1 MTLLLRVI
9 LVVAFSAIVLAIA
22 YVVVTDPGS
31 GTNVIA
37 LGHRP
42 PVHGTVGPAVK
53 LGRGHAVMASGPA
66 GLWVARQPQTG
77 PPGLVER
84 IDTSTGKPEHA
95 YHVKILPQGIAVGD
109 GVIWV
114 LGTTPNDDMARLLRI
129 DAASGRV
136 EHRLLLTEPPSC
148 ATEKYASCYPVA
160 TADGVWV
167 PLLDQ
172 VLHVNRTGTMADQTV
187 PMAGHVWDLTGS
199 TGQLWALAETAIY
212 RITERTGAWHRIGL
226 KKEVGVGV
234 QSNHVAAD
242 GNSVWVSSFPRD
254 TTTNPGRLTRID
266 PVGPVGQ
273 GAQVTGPQVTV
284 SRIYPGAGALALVDG
299 GLWVARFDGQ
309 GELDRLNAA
318 TGALTGPFLPMPD
331 QPTVLAERG
340 DDLWVL
346 SYQSSGNVRTVT
358 KVTLTP
364 AAQ

>member
-1 MTLLLRVI
+1 MTLFLRVL
-9 LVVAFSAIVLAIA
+9 LVVVLSAIVLAIS

-31 GTNVIA
+31 GTDVTA
-37 LGHRP
+37 RGHRP
-42 PVHGTVGPAVK
+42 PVHADVGSAVK

-66 GLWVARQPQTG
+66 GLWVARQPPTG
-77 PPGLVER
+77 SPGEVER
-84 IDTSTGKPEHA
+84 IDTSSGAPEHA
-95 YHVKILPQGIAVGD
+95 YQVNILPQGIAVGR

-114 LGTTPNDDMARLLRI
+114 LGTKPNDGLATLLRI
-129 DAASGRV
+129 DPSSGRV
-136 EHRLLLTEPPSC
+136 EHSLHLVEPPSC
-148 ATEKYASCYPVA
+148 ATEKFASCDPVA

-167 PLLDQ
+167 PLLDEI
-172 VLHVNRTGTMADQTV
+172 VHVNRSGMMADRTV
-187 PMAGHVWDLTGS
+187 QLDGHVWDLTGS

-212 RITERTGAWHRIGL
+212 RITERTGNWLRIGL
-226 KKEVGVGV
+226 KKHVGVGV

-242 GNSVWVSSFPRD
+242 VNSVWVSSFPRG

-266 PVGPVGQ
+266 PVGPAGQ

-331 QPTVLAERG
+331 DPTVLAERG

-346 SYQSSGNVRTVT
+346 SFQSSGNIRTVT
-358 KVTLTP
+358 KVTLT
-364 AAQ
+364 AAAH

>member
-31 GTNVIA
+31 GTDVIA
-37 LGHRP
+37 RGHRP
-42 PVHGTVGPAVK
+42 PVQADRGPAVK

-77 PPGLVER
+77 PPGVLER
-84 IDTSTGKPEHA
+84 IDTSTGRPEHA
-95 YHVKILPQGIAVGD
+95 YRIKILPQGIAVGQ

-114 LGTTPNDDMARLLRI
+114 LGTAPNHDLATLLRI
-129 DAASGRV
+129 DPSSGRV
-136 EHRLLLTEPPSC
+136 QHRLQLAEQPSC
-148 ATEKYASCYPVA
+148 ATSMKFANCYPVA
-160 TADGVWV
+160 AADGVWV
-167 PLLDQ
+167 PLLDR
-172 VLHVNRTGTMADQTV
+172 VVHVNRSGTMADRSVQLT
-187 PMAGHVWDLTGS
+187 GHVWDLTGS
-199 TGQLWALAETAIY
+199 LGQLWALAETAIY
-212 RITERTGAWHRIGL
+212 RITERTGVWQRIGL
-226 KKEVGVGV
+226 RKSLGIGV

-242 GNSVWVSSFPRD
+242 GQLGVGLELPARHHHAARPPD
-254 TTTNPGRLTRID
+254 PDRRGRPGA
-266 PVGPVGQ
+266 PH
-273 GAQVTGPQVTV
+273 VTV

-318 TGALTGPFLPMPD
+318 TGTLTGPFLVMPD
-331 QPTVLAERG
+331 DPTVLVERG

-346 SYQSSGNVRTVT
+346 SYLSSGNVRTVT

-364 AAQ
+364 AAK

>member
-1 MTLLLRVI
+1 VTLLLRVI
-9 LVVAFSAIVLAIA
+9 LVVALSAIVLAVA

-42 PVHGTVGPAVK
+42 PVHGKVGRAVA

-95 YHVKILPQGIAVGD
+95 YQLRILPKGIAVGS

-114 LGTTPNDDMARLLRI
+114 LGTKPNDGMATLLRI
-129 DAASGRV
+129 DPASGRV
-136 EHRLLLTEPPSC
+136 EQSLLLTEPPSC
-148 ATEKYASCYPVA
+148 ATEKFANCYPVA

-167 PLLDQ
+167 PLHDE
-172 VLHVNRTGTMADQTV
+172 VIHVNRSGTMADQTV
-187 PMAGHVWDLTGS
+187 QLTGHVWDLTGS
-199 TGQLWALAETAIY
+199 TGQLWALSETAIY
-212 RITERTGAWHRIGL
+212 RITERTGKWLRIGL
-226 KKEVGVGV
+226 KKYVGVDV
-234 QSNHVAAD
+234 QSNHVVAD
-242 GNSVWVSSFPRD
+242 INSVWVSSFPRG

-266 PVGPVGQ
+266 PVSAAGQ
-273 GAQVTGPQVTV
+273 RPLVTV
-284 SRIYPGAGALALVDG
+284 SRIYPGAGALALLDG

-331 QPTVLAERG
+331 DPTVLVGRG

>member
-9 LVVAFSAIVLAIA
+9 LVVAFSAVVLAIA
-22 YVVVTDPGS
+22 YVVVSDPGS
-31 GTNVIA
+31 GTDVIA
-37 LGHRP
+37 RGQRP
-42 PVHGTVGPAVK
+42 PVHGEVGPAVA

-84 IDTSTGKPEHA
+84 IDTSTGRPEHA
-95 YHVKILPQGIAVGD
+95 HQLKILPQGIAVGR

-114 LGTTPNDDMARLLRI
+114 LGTKPNDGMATLLRI
-129 DAASGRV
+129 DPSSGRV
-136 EHRLLLTEPPSC
+136 EHSLHLVEPPSC
-148 ATEKYASCYPVA
+148 ATEKFASCDPVA

-167 PLLDQ
+167 PLLDEI
-172 VLHVNRTGTMADQTV
+172 VHVNRSGMMADRTV
-187 PMAGHVWDLTGS
+187 QLDGHVWDLTGS

-212 RITERTGAWHRIGL
+212 RITERTGNWLRIGL
-226 KKEVGVGV
+226 KQYVGVGV

-242 GNSVWVSSFPRD
+242 VNSVWVSSFPRG

-266 PVGPVGQ
+266 PVSPAGQ
-273 GAQVTGPQVTV
+273 RPLETV

-331 QPTVLAERG
+331 DPTVLAERG

-346 SYQSSGNVRTVT
+346 SFQSSGNIRTVT

-364 AAQ
+364 AGK